1 MSPSTF
7 EKLLQIVALDKT
19 KTNTKMRKPIYAQ
32 ERLAITVRYFATG
45 DAHTTIAANYRM
57 SPTTVG
63 RIVYET
69 CNGIWNNFL
78 QEYVK
83 APNSETEWEKIAH
96 EFETR
101 WHFTHCVGAIDGKHV
116 QMFAPD

>member
-7 EKLLQIVALDKT
+7 ERLLQIVAHDIT
-19 KTNTKMRKPIYAQ
+19 KNNTKMRKPICAQ
-32 ERLAITVRYFATG
+32 ERLAITVRYLATG

-63 RIVYET
+63 RIVHET
-69 CNGIWNNFL
+69 CNAIWNNL
-78 QEYVK
+78 LREYVK
-83 APNSETEWEKIAH
+83 TPNSETEWEKIAY

-101 WHFTHCVGAIDGKHV
+101 CHFPHCVGAIDGKHV
-116 QMFAPD
+116 QMF

>member
-7 EKLLQIVALDKT
+7 EQLLKIVAPDKT
-19 KTNTKMRKPIYAQ
+19 KTETKMREPICAQ
-32 ERLAITVRYFATG
+32 ERLVITISYLSTG

-69 CNGIWNNFL
+69 CAAIWNNL
-78 QEYVK
+78 GLEYVK
-83 APNSETEWEKIAH
+83 APNSQTE
-96 EFETR
+96 
-101 WHFTHCVGAIDGKHV
+101 
-116 QMFAPD
+116 